1 MGGWLCNCQWFE
13 VFLIS
18 LNNYRG
24 TWISLNCPFLKV
36 PLGVWHMTKHFTLRS
51 CHVHSS
57 WVSGIPAVLES
68 RFNRRLHWLTCIIL
82 LNHTKQ
88 MEMHFLTDEQ
98 EKQNKTYTRGGR
110 EKKPKA
116 QSIVPGELIKWS
128 EVRKNLIWPLALEPT
143 CFTVLWLLVQRKHAC
158 SSDIFP
164 LRWWCWP
171 GVQSG
176 FHIFLESRGT
186 RNKDINIYT
195 FRVLSKGIIERSR
208 PCACS
213 ISVLHDL
220 PIFQQVLLYHWR
232 IPSQQLTL

>member
-51 CHVHSS
+51 CHVHSL

-68 RFNRRLHWLTCIIL
+68 RFNRRLHWLTCIL

-98 EKQNKTYTRGGR
+98 EKQNKTYTLCYDCWFR
-110 EKKPKA
+110 ESTP
-116 QSIVPGELIKWS
+116 VLLIYFLYGDG
-128 EVRKNLIWPLALEPT
+128 VGQGFRAG
-143 CFTVLWLLVQRKHAC
+143 F
-158 SSDIFP
+158 IF
-164 LRWWCWP
+164 
-171 GVQSG
+171 
-176 FHIFLESRGT
+176 FLESRGT

>member
-1 MGGWLCNCQWFE
+1 MNKKNK
-13 VFLIS
+13 I
-18 LNNYRG
+18 R
-24 TWISLNCPFLKV
+24 
-36 PLGVWHMTKHFTLRS
+36 HR
-51 CHVHSS
+51 
-57 WVSGIPAVLES
+57 
-68 RFNRRLHWLTCIIL
+68 
-82 LNHTKQ
+82 
-88 MEMHFLTDEQ
+88 Q
-98 EKQNKTYTRGGR
+98 EAEGKKT
-110 EKKPKA
+110 KA

-143 CFTVLWLLVQRKHAC
+143 YFTVLWLLVQRKHAC

-164 LRWWCWP
+164 LWWWCWP

-176 FHIFLESRGT
+176 FYIFLKSRGT

-195 FRVLSKGIIERSR
+195 FRVLSKEIIERSR